1 MKSSSPSQSRLSLL
15 DVTLV
20 CVDTRTPR
28 QALEAMHRCLAQV
41 GFGRAVFFGDQD
53 AAWGAEDLRGIDLVK
68 IPALRNIGE
77 YSRFVL
83 HSLLPHIHTSH
94 CLIVQWDGFVVDA
107 SLWCDDFLTMDYVGP
122 PWYRKGQPIGV
133 GNGGFSLRSRR
144 LLEALAQLPCDGDE
158 PEDDVICKRY
168 RNELISR
175 FGIQFA
181 PTDMAARFGIEQ
193 GPLRPTFGFHGVEH
207 LAWVL
212 SETELDRWLCEAP
225 EELILHRHTRKLVK
239 SLMDEGRRRQ
249 AWALNAWRAQRHG
262 WSWDHV
268 SLAIRVCLL
277 SKRPKG

>member
-1 MKSSSPSQSRLSLL
+1 MMFSSPHQSRLSLP

-41 GFGRAVFFGDQD
+41 DFARAVFFGDQN
-53 AAWGAEDLRGIDLVK
+53 AAWDAEDLGGIDLVK
-68 IPALRNIGE
+68 IPALRNIGA

-107 SLWCDDFLTMDYVGP
+107 ALWRDEFLTVDYVGP
-122 PWYRKGQPIGV
+122 PWYRKGLPIGV

-144 LLEALAQLPCDGDE
+144 LLEALSQLPCDGDE
-158 PEDDVICKRY
+158 PEDDVICKRH
-168 RNELISR
+168 RSELISR

-181 PTDMAARFGIEQ
+181 PSEMAARFGIEQ
-193 GPLRPTFGFHGVEH
+193 GPLRQTFGFHGAEH
-207 LAWVL
+207 LARVL
-212 SETELDRWLCEAP
+212 SESELDRWLDEAP

-239 SLMDEGRRRQ
+239 SLIDEGRRRQ
-249 AWALNAWRAQRHG
+249 AWTLNARRAKQQG
-262 WSWDHV
+262 WTWDHV
-268 SLAIRVCLL
+268 NLAIRVCLM
-277 SKRPKG
+277 SKRRRR